1 MTRPTESLCE
11 IGTLLIILAG
21 AAALAL
27 IVQAG
32 KHGWWIVEALWR

>member
-1 MTRPTESLCE
+1 MTNRDDALGELAT
-11 IGTLLIILAG
+11 LIIILSA

-27 IVQAG
+27 IVQTG